1 MEDFSTFEEQIQP
14 IAHVHG
20 HVHENQKAVINRI
33 SRALGHLEKVKE
45 MVEEGEDCSKVLV
58 QLAAVRSALNNT
70 GKVILKDHMRH
81 CLVDAVADGD
91 YEATENVC
99 KVIDR
104 FM

>member
-1 MEDFSTFEEQIQP
+1 MEDFSTFEEQTQP

-33 SRALGHLEKVKE
+33 SRALGHLEKVRE

-70 GKVILKDHMRH
+70 GKVILKDHLRH

-91 YEATENVC
+91 YEATENIC